1 MPRNPLEIKKGFFW
15 QAMSRIAQKGQ
26 DITPIGK
33 TSADTLQQAEEE
45 EVFLPLHITHVS
57 RISPS
62 PPPYFLAML

>member
-1 MPRNPLEIKKGFFW
+1 
-15 QAMSRIAQKGQ
+15 MSRIAQKGQ